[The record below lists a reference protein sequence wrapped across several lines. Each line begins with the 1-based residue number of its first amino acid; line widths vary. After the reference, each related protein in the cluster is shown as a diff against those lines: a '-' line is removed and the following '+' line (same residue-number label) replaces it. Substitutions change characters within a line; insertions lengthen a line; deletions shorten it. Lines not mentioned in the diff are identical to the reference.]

1 MEEKNIELQIIAN
14 GETVFESYDENTV
27 GYAVLRECGNYNI
40 AIFGKEY
47 MDKFPALRGVFNKLE
62 HDFKNLHREKN
73 PIKFDETVVYILKGN
88 LEHCI
93 GLLDKDGINAK
104 AKVKKQL
111 KRLLD
116 TYFAEEESQEEN
128 NSLQTKNNVVE

>member
-14 GETVFESYDENTV
+14 GEKVFESYDENTV
-27 GYAVLRECGNYNI
+27 GYAVLKECGNYNI

-47 MDKFPALRGVFNKLE
+47 MDKFPALRCVFNKLE
-62 HDFKNLHREKN
+62 YDFKNLHREKN
-73 PIKFDETVVYILKGN
+73 PIKFDETVVCILKGN

-93 GLLDKDGINAK
+93 GLLEKDGINSK

-116 TYFAEEESQEEN
+116 TYFEDEEEVEEEN
-128 NSLQTKNNVVE
+128 NNQ

>member
-1 MEEKNIELQIIAN
+1 M
-14 GETVFESYDENTV
+14 
-27 GYAVLRECGNYNI
+27 
-40 AIFGKEY
+40 
-47 MDKFPALRGVFNKLE
+47 
-62 HDFKNLHREKN
+62 
-73 PIKFDETVVYILKGN
+73 KFDKNVVYIVKGN

-116 TYFAEEESQEEN
+116 TYFDEEDEEEN
-128 NSLQTKNNVVE
+128 NNQ

>member
-1 MEEKNIELQIIAN
+1 M
-14 GETVFESYDENTV
+14 
-27 GYAVLRECGNYNI
+27 
-40 AIFGKEY
+40 
-47 MDKFPALRGVFNKLE
+47 
-62 HDFKNLHREKN
+62 
-73 PIKFDETVVYILKGN
+73 KFDKNVVYILKGN

-128 NSLQTKNNVVE
+128 NKQ

>member
-1 MEEKNIELQIIAN
+1 M
-14 GETVFESYDENTV
+14 
-27 GYAVLRECGNYNI
+27 
-40 AIFGKEY
+40 
-47 MDKFPALRGVFNKLE
+47 
-62 HDFKNLHREKN
+62 
-73 PIKFDETVVYILKGN
+73 KFDKNVVYIVKGN

-93 GLLDKDGINAK
+93 GLLEKDGINAK

-128 NSLQTKNNVVE
+128 NNQ

>member
-14 GETVFESYDENTV
+14 GEKVFESYEENTV
-27 GYAVLRECGNYNI
+27 GYAVLKECGNYNI

-47 MDKFPALRGVFNKLE
+47 MDKFPVLRGVFNKLE

-93 GLLDKDGINAK
+93 GLLEKDGINAK
-104 AKVKKQL
+104 AKVKRQL

-116 TYFAEEESQEEN
+116 TYFTEEESQEEN
-128 NSLQTKNNVVE
+128 KNQ